1 MSVWIRFSGCCNARV
16 ICFTEIYES
25 VTIIGGYLMVCV
37 SSYSLSVRVWGPCSS
52 VEITYHYNKIVK
64 WNVTKTVDK
73 IVVEGIL
80 VFCRGSFCWII
91 WRDVTFGFQSIVT
104 SNCLLLIL
112 LMCKICLSCNCF
124 RNQQSSSSLRSVT
137 VLYRKFYASVFTAL
151 VSSFVLHLY
160 SWMATTSK
168 LSALHPDVSCRSR
181 PGLNNVRTL

>member
-1 MSVWIRFSGCCNARV
+1 MSRRQSIRLLQKV
-16 ICFTEIYES
+16 
-25 VTIIGGYLMVCV
+25 
-37 SSYSLSVRVWGPCSS
+37 SLSFAEAPS
-52 VEITYHYNKIVK
+52 V
-64 WNVTKTVDK
+64 
-73 IVVEGIL
+73 
-80 VFCRGSFCWII
+80 GSYEEMF
-91 WRDVTFGFQSIVT
+91 VTFGLQSIVT

-112 LMCKICLSCNCF
+112 LMCRICLSCNCF

-181 PGLNNVRTL
+181 PGLNNVRTLQVESFMN

>member
-1 MSVWIRFSGCCNARV
+1 MSRRQSIRLLQKV
-16 ICFTEIYES
+16 
-25 VTIIGGYLMVCV
+25 
-37 SSYSLSVRVWGPCSS
+37 SLSFAEAPS
-52 VEITYHYNKIVK
+52 V
-64 WNVTKTVDK
+64 
-73 IVVEGIL
+73 
-80 VFCRGSFCWII
+80 GSYEEMF
-91 WRDVTFGFQSIVT
+91 VTFGLQSIVT

-151 VSSFVLHLY
+151 VASFVLHLY

-181 PGLNNVRTL
+181 PGLNNVRTLQVESFMN

>member
-1 MSVWIRFSGCCNARV
+1 MSRRQSIRLLQKV
-16 ICFTEIYES
+16 
-25 VTIIGGYLMVCV
+25 
-37 SSYSLSVRVWGPCSS
+37 SLSFAEAPS
-52 VEITYHYNKIVK
+52 VGSYEEMF
-64 WNVTKTVDK
+64 VTS
-73 IVVEGIL
+73 GL
-80 VFCRGSFCWII
+80 
-91 WRDVTFGFQSIVT
+91 QSIVT

-181 PGLNNVRTL
+181 PGLNNVRTFQVESFMN

>member
-1 MSVWIRFSGCCNARV
+1 MSRRQSIRLLQKV
-16 ICFTEIYES
+16 
-25 VTIIGGYLMVCV
+25 
-37 SSYSLSVRVWGPCSS
+37 SLSFAEAPS
-52 VEITYHYNKIVK
+52 V
-64 WNVTKTVDK
+64 
-73 IVVEGIL
+73 
-80 VFCRGSFCWII
+80 GSYEEMF
-91 WRDVTFGFQSIVT
+91 VTFGLQSIVT

-181 PGLNNVRTL
+181 PGLNNVRTLQVESFMN

>member
-1 MSVWIRFSGCCNARV
+1 MSRRQSIRLLQKVTLSFAEAPSVGS
-16 ICFTEIYES
+16 YEE
-25 VTIIGGYLMVCV
+25 M
-37 SSYSLSVRVWGPCSS
+37 
-52 VEITYHYNKIVK
+52 
-64 WNVTKTVDK
+64 
-73 IVVEGIL
+73 
-80 VFCRGSFCWII
+80 F
-91 WRDVTFGFQSIVT
+91 VTFGLQSIVT

-181 PGLNNVRTL
+181 PGLNNVRTLQVESFMN